1 MTTYYYCIPAAQGM
15 DPPTANRRKNCY
27 RVALN
32 RKVEPGQLFTD
43 RADAEKRA
51 AEVSAATR
59 LQWIVK
65 EVSLDSGN
73 R

>member
-1 MTTYYYCIPAAQGM
+1 MRYYCIPAAQGM
-15 DPPTANRRKNCY
+15 DPPTANRRKNSY

-32 RKVEPGQLFTD
+32 RGVEPGQLFHT
-43 RADAEKRA
+43 REEAEARA
-51 AEVSAATR
+51 AEVTAATR

-65 EVSLDSGN
+65 EVALD

>member
-1 MTTYYYCIPAAQGM
+1 MKYFCIPAAQGM
-15 DPPTANRRKNCY
+15 DPPTVNRRKNSY

-32 RKVEPGQLFTD
+32 RGVEPGKLFSTKEE
-43 RADAEKRA
+43 AERRA
-51 AEVSAATR
+51 AEVTAATR

-65 EVSLDSGN
+65 EVPLD